1 MLVTDEKILRQLS
14 KEWGGTKEELATLLN
29 FMEREMTQQNGIGI
43 AAIQIGKPFRVFLA
57 RLEAGLKAFVNPSIL
72 SLGSYKKGEWEGCL
86 SMPDI
91 QVRTKRSQ
99 SITLEYFDENLEK
112 QKQTFKKFDAVII
125 QHELDHLN
133 GKLCVDRG
141 KVYAP

>member
-1 MLVTDEKILRQLS
+1 
-14 KEWGGTKEELATLLN
+14 
-29 FMEREMTQQNGIGI
+29 
-43 AAIQIGKPFRVFLA
+43 
-57 RLEAGLKAFVNPSIL
+57 
-72 SLGSYKKGEWEGCL
+72 
-86 SMPDI
+86 MPDI